1 MGGATDLV
9 AGALLRVVGRLGE
22 NRQVLAEQVVV
33 LTRVA
38 KVI

>member
-38 KVI
+38 KVS